1 MGKNK
6 LRKWA
11 EMEDYAHVIQPRFED
26 VFKKDHELKGKWR
39 ENFFASDNPIILEL
53 GCGKGEY
60 TTAMAGKYPDKNFL
74 GIDIKG
80 ARIWKGAKTAGRLAL
95 GNVGFLR
102 TRIELIESFFAK
114 EEVDEIW
121 ITFPD
126 PQLKKRRNKKRLT
139 GARFINHY
147 RSFLKRD
154 GLIHLK
160 TDSRE
165 LYDYTLELIRENGI
179 QLISNTGNLYAQKNI
194 DDVLSI
200 RTHYEQIFLDAG
212 KDITYICFRPDIDKP
227 VKELKP
233 DDEREPIL

>member
-26 VFKKDHELKGKWR
+26 VFKKDHELKGKWK
-39 ENFFASDNPIILEL
+39 EDFFGNDNPLILEL

-60 TTAMAGKYPDKNFL
+60 TIGMARRFPGKNFL

-80 ARIWKGAKTAGRLAL
+80 ARIWRGAKTASMDSI
-95 GNVGFLR
+95 GNVGFIR
-102 TRIELIESFFAK
+102 TRVELIESFFGRD
-114 EEVDEIW
+114 EVDEIW

-139 GARFINHY
+139 GARFINLY
-147 RSFLKRD
+147 SSFLKEK

-165 LYDYTLELIRENGI
+165 LYDYTMRLIKENDMEI
-179 QLISNTGNLYAQKNI
+179 LSNTSNLHAEKDV
-194 DDVLSI
+194 DDILTI

-212 KDITYICFRPDIDKP
+212 KNITYIRFRPPADKQVTE
-227 VKELKP
+227 VK
-233 DDEREPIL
+233 DDDNS

>member
-11 EMEDYAHVIQPRFED
+11 EIEDYAHVIQPRFED
-26 VFKKDHELKGKWR
+26 VFKKDHELKGQWKEAFF
-39 ENFFASDNPIILEL
+39 ENDNPIILEL

-60 TTAMAGKYPDKNFL
+60 TIGMAQRFPGKNFL

-80 ARIWKGAKTAGRLAL
+80 ARIWRGARTAYRDAIS
-95 GNVGFLR
+95 NVGFIR
-102 TRIELIESFFAK
+102 TRVELIESFFARD
-114 EEVDEIW
+114 EVDEIW

-147 RSFLKRD
+147 RSFLKEK
-154 GLIHLK
+154 GLVHLK

-165 LYDYTLELIRENGI
+165 LYDYTMRLIKENGMEV
-179 QLISNTGNLYAQKNI
+179 ISYSTDLHAEK
-194 DDVLSI
+194 DVDEILTI

-212 KDITYICFRPDIDKP
+212 KNINYICFRPPGDKQ
-227 VKELKP
+227 VTEIK
-233 DDEREPIL
+233 DDEDR